1 MAQIQ
6 NELPPGIEKTIN
18 EIKALVGKSRKG
30 YLRENLRRQ
39 AFEDLVWLVDEMF
52 MRTMD
57 ESLDFEIS
65 LSGYLD
71 LYDKEFNELLENDL
85 IGKYSHVNYLEDYSQ
100 SAKESTEEYIYNR
113 KAKVDGKCFEI
124 IKHLIISYR
133 IGWRNGHLVSKIYYI
148 KGQTEKKE
156 KEKCE
161 K

>member
-1 MAQIQ
+1 M
-6 NELPPGIEKTIN
+6 PPGIEKTIN

-39 AFEDLVWLVDEMF
+39 ALEDLMWLVDEMF

-65 LSGYLD
+65 LNGYLD

-85 IGKYSHVNYLEDYSQ
+85 IGKYSHMNYLDYPQ
-100 SAKESTEEYIYNR
+100 SKSVKESTEEYVYNR
-113 KAKVDGKCFEI
+113 EAKVDGKCFEI

-133 IGWRNGHLVSKIYYI
+133 IGWRNGHLANKIYYV

-161 K
+161 N

>member
-1 MAQIQ
+1 MAQI

-18 EIKALVGKSRKG
+18 EIKALVGRSRKG
-30 YLRENLRRQ
+30 YLREDLRRQ
-39 AFEDLVWLVDEMF
+39 AFEDLKWLVDEMF

-57 ESLDFEIS
+57 ESLDFEIR
-65 LSGYLD
+65 LNGYLD
-71 LYDKEFNELLENDL
+71 LYDKEFNELLENDV
-85 IGKYSHVNYLEDYSQ
+85 IGKYSHVNYLESYPQ
-100 SAKESTEEYIYNR
+100 SVKESTEEYIYDR

-156 KEKCE
+156 IEKCE